1 MLKTNVNVDLSTR
14 AVTQKIQ
21 RATDKAQF
29 VFDEQV
35 LKDSNFFIP
44 ADQWILRDSSL
55 RASDIGGGQ
64 LTWDTPYAKRLYY
77 NPQFNFDKDK
87 NPAAG
92 GLWFEFAKSIFHDD
106 WVKLANEE
114 VKKNL

>member
-1 MLKTNVNVDLSTR
+1 MLNTNVNIDFNSS
-14 AVTQKIQ
+14 AVTRKVN
-21 RATDKAQF
+21 RATKKAQY
-29 VFDEQV
+29 VFDDQV

-64 LTWDTPYAKRLYY
+64 LTWDTPYARRLYY

-87 NPAAG
+87 NPSAG
-92 GLWFEFAKSIFHDD
+92 GLWFEFAKSIYYDD
-106 WVKLANEE
+106 WVRLANDE
-114 VKKNL
+114 VNKNL